1 MREKLCSLCLKH
13 VVVPTARGSSN
24 RDRLIQRTGVQFQV
38 PFLVDPNTGVELFES
53 PEILEYLEAVYT
65 Q

>member
-1 MREKLCSLCLKH
+1 
-13 VVVPTARGSSN
+13 
-24 RDRLIQRTGVQFQV
+24 V